1 MSIRRLALVP
11 ALLTTVCLSAVEQP
25 DAPKSTSPSAS
36 STGAQ
41 IGEAVGSGVEKAIK
55 SMHFGAYGEL
65 HYNNFQGTTSHNG
78 QGAAGTN
85 SDMIEMHRFVL
96 LMEAQLADSIRLVG
110 ELELEHAF
118 VQDGQGELEL
128 EQAYLDF
135 AYLDD
140 HSVRAGI
147 LLVPISIGNLYHEPT
162 TFHGVER
169 SEFDRMVVPTTWVEG
184 GAGLYGQFHPQLG
197 YAVAVQAAPNAE
209 KYRSSDALRAGKQ
222 KGFKSSAGDMMVTA
236 RTDYKPL
243 PGLWLAAAGSYMQ
256 GEREFSTVV
265 VDSDAFLYTLEARY
279 AVSGWDAGVSWGQG
293 FIDNANSH
301 PNTLATPT
309 SPVPEVFQGIS
320 AYLAYDVLRLFA
332 DSKQKVSLFGR
343 YENIDLQAEIPATT
357 STGAPTQTDK
367 KQQSQIYQIGVTWL
381 ITPNV
386 VVKADYHDY
395 DNDADK
401 AVDSWNLGLG
411 FAF

>member
-11 ALLTTVCLSAVEQP
+11 ALLAAVSLSAVEQP
-25 DAPKSTSPSAS
+25 DAPQSTGS

-41 IGEAVGSGVEKAIK
+41 IGEAVGSGVEKAFK
-55 SMHFGAYGEL
+55 SLHFGAYGEL

-96 LMEAQLADSIRLVG
+96 LMEAQLADRIRLVG

-135 AYLDD
+135 AYLDN

-162 TFHGVER
+162 AFHGVER

-184 GAGLYGQFHPQLG
+184 GAGLYGYFNPQLG

-209 KYRSSDALRAGKQ
+209 KYRSSDALRAGRQ
-222 KGFKSSAGDMMVTA
+222 KGFKSSADDLMVTA
-236 RTDYKPL
+236 RTDFKPL
-243 PGLWLAAAGSYMQ
+243 PGLWLAAAGSYME
-256 GEREFSTVV
+256 GNREYSTVV
-265 VDSDAFLYTLEARY
+265 VDSDAILYTLEARY
-279 AVSGWDAGVSWGQG
+279 QVSGWDTGVSWGQG

-309 SPVPEVFQGIS
+309 SPVPEVFQGLS

-343 YENIDLQAEIPATT
+343 YENIDLQANVPATT
-357 STGAPTQTDK
+357 STGTTILTDT
-367 KQQSQIYQIGVTWL
+367 KQQSDIYQIGITWL

-386 VVKADYHDY
+386 VVKADYRDY
-395 DNDADK
+395 DNEANK